1 MGINYITLLGK
12 DVKQVNNNAT
22 NNTAKA
28 KGVLRQEF
36 NFYAN
41 DEVLDQ
47 IFKDIADAGVTL
59 IAFTITAMNRRNTN
73 FVRMVVGPPN
83 ANSSYA
89 NRVARNALH
98 SAGVQ
103 YHEKE
108 VLQIIA
114 APSPGF
120 GRSVFQTLYNLRLF
134 ATYSAANGFILNI
147 SNPETALKIL
157 KQNNI
162 IN

>member
-12 DVKQVNNNAT
+12 DVNPVNKNAT
-22 NNTAKA
+22 NNTTKAKA
-28 KGVLRQEF
+28 ILRQEF

-41 DEVLDQ
+41 DDVLDQ
-47 IFKDIADAGVTL
+47 IFEDIADAGVTL
-59 IAFTITAMNRRNTN
+59 IAFTITAMNRRNMN

-83 ANSSYA
+83 ANSSSA

-98 SAGVQ
+98 SAGVR
-103 YHEKE
+103 YHEKQ
-108 VLQIIA
+108 VIQLIV
-114 APSPGF
+114 PPTPGF
-120 GRSVFQTLYNLRLF
+120 GRSVFRTLYNLRLF
-134 ATYSAANGFILNI
+134 ATYSAVNGFILNI